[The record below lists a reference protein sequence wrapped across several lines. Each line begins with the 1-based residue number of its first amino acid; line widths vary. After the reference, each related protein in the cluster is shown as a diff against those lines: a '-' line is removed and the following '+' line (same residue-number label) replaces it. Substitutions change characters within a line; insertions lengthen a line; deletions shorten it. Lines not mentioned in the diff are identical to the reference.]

1 MTDLRTL
8 TDAFSELERR
18 ADVVT
23 AERAAQPI
31 RRAPRRLVPV
41 AATVAVVT
49 GLAAGAVWLVPG
61 DNAGTSTGTT
71 PTTSTSTT
79 STSTSTST
87 SRSSTGLPQTP
98 EELIDRLTTVLGGT
112 ATFTVT
118 ERGPGA
124 YQMTVP
130 PGPDN
135 GPLPTSED
143 SATSIGASIVG
154 AMTAGGLTGGF
165 DLVVFPGSGTRHP
178 SECGACT
185 RTTLPDGAELDVT
198 VMTLEAPGGLTYGVD
213 LVRTNGDTISMH
225 VSNNSAPKGNGDV
238 IAPRPPLTTDQM
250 IAIVTSELW

>member
-8 TDAFSELERR
+8 IDAFSELERR

-23 AERAAQPI
+23 AERAVQPI
-31 RRAPRRLVPV
+31 RRAPRRMARLVPV
-41 AATVAVVT
+41 AATVAVVA

-71 PTTSTSTT
+71 PTTSAPTT
-79 STSTSTST
+79 STSTSG
-87 SRSSTGLPQTP
+87 SSTGLPRTP
-98 EELIDRLTTVLGGT
+98 EELIDRFTTVLGGT

-124 YQMTVP
+124 YQMTAP
-130 PGPDN
+130 PGPDS
-135 GPLPTSED
+135 GPPPTSEAV
-143 SATSIGASIVG
+143 ATPTGASILG
-154 AMTAGGLTGGF
+154 TMTADGLTGGF
-165 DLVVFPGSGTRHP
+165 DLLVYPGSGTRYP

-185 RTTLPDGAELDVT
+185 RTTLPDGAELSVT
-198 VMTLEAPGGLTYGVD
+198 VLTLEAPGGVTHAVE

-225 VSNNSAPKGNGDV
+225 VSNNSGPKGDGDV